1 MLYSA
6 TICRERHDGRVSAD
20 LTHGSH
26 VEMDRDVKPY
36 VLRRTEEQAL
46 PPKLSLDY
54 GQALNPQQLAAV
66 TAGDGPSLVIAGAG
80 SGKTRTLVYRVAY
93 LIDRGIDP
101 ATVLLLTFTRKAA
114 QEMLKRAG
122 LLIGARTERV
132 SGGTFHSVAN
142 ILLRRYGRPIGLEP
156 AFTILD
162 RGDAEDLINLVRTQ
176 LGLSEKD
183 KRFPRKGTLADIFS
197 KCENTLQSLEDVVL
211 DEFVHFSEHLEDV
224 EKLKRTYD
232 SVKRQR
238 QLLDYDDL
246 LVKLRQLLS
255 EDETVCRTV
264 SQHYRYILVDEYQDT
279 NRLQAALIRKLAA
292 THDNV
297 MVVGDDS
304 QSIYAFRG
312 ATFRN
317 IMEFPTLFPGATVYK
332 LEENYRSTQPILNL
346 ANEIIRGATEKYS
359 KHLFTRKLDGPLP
372 VLVQAGGENAQSRF
386 VAQKIL
392 ELREEGVPL
401 DEIAV
406 LFRSSFHS
414 FDLEIE
420 LSRRDLSF
428 VKRGGFKLIETA
440 HVKDLLAHLRV
451 MDNPLDAVSWNRIL
465 LLVEGVGPRK
475 AQDLIASF
483 LKTDRPLDV
492 LRQAGGR
499 SSRGLKDLARMLEEA
514 ARASAMTPAEQ
525 VNEVYGYY
533 LPILKE
539 QHDDYPKRIRDLEH
553 LYTIAEGY
561 SKLEEFLAD
570 LALEPPDE
578 SVVGVEVSGRDDER
592 LVLSTIH
599 SAKGLEWQCV
609 FVIWVVD
616 GRFPSAYSFI
626 TQEELE
632 EERRLFYV
640 AITRAKRHLYLTYP
654 INVYDKSTGLV
665 LSKPSRFLDEVSSDL
680 LDTWALVEEGESRAW
695 SSERDE

>member
-1 MLYSA
+1 
-6 TICRERHDGRVSAD
+6 
-20 LTHGSH
+20 
-26 VEMDRDVKPY
+26 MDRDVKPY
-36 VLRRTEEQAL
+36 VLRRTEEHAL

-66 TAGDGPSLVIAGAG
+66 TAGDGPALVIAGAG

-101 ATVLLLTFTRKAA
+101 ASILLLTFTRKAA
-114 QEMLKRAG
+114 QEMLKRSG
-122 LLIGARTERV
+122 LLIGARSERV
-132 SGGTFHSVAN
+132 CGGTFHSVAN
-142 ILLRRYGRPIGLEP
+142 LLLRRYGRPIGLEP
-156 AFTILD
+156 GFTILD
-162 RGDAEDLINLVRTQ
+162 RGDAEDLINLLRTQ

-211 DEFVHFSEHLEDV
+211 DEFMHFSEHLEDMA
-224 EKLKRTYD
+224 KLKRAYD

-246 LVKLRQLLS
+246 LVRLRQLLS

-264 SQHYRYILVDEYQDT
+264 SQHYRYIQVDEYQDT
-279 NRLQAALIRKLAA
+279 NRLQADLIRKLAA

-346 ANEIIRGATEKYS
+346 ANEIIQGAAEKYS

-372 VLVQAGGENAQSRF
+372 VLVQAGGEHAQSRF
-386 VAQKIL
+386 IAQKIL

-420 LSRRDLSF
+420 LSRRDLPF

-451 MDNPLDAVSWNRIL
+451 LDNPLDAVSWNRVL

-483 LKTDRPLDV
+483 LKADRPLDV
-492 LRQAGGR
+492 LRQVGGR
-499 SSRGLKDLARMLEEA
+499 SSRGLKDLARMLEETA
-514 ARASAMTPAEQ
+514 PASTMTPAEQ
-525 VNEVYGYY
+525 VNEAYGYY

-539 QHDDYPKRIRDLEH
+539 LYDDYPKRIRDLEH

-561 SKLEEFLAD
+561 SKLDEFLSD

-578 SVVGVEVSGRDDER
+578 SVVGVEASGRDDER

-616 GRFPSAYSFI
+616 GRFPSAYSFM
-626 TQEELE
+626 TEEELE
-632 EERRLFYV
+632 EERRLLYV
-640 AITRAKRHLYLTYP
+640 AVTRAKRHLYLTYP
-654 INVYDKSTGLV
+654 INVYDKSTGVV
-665 LSKPSRFLDEVSSDL
+665 LSKPSRFLDEMSPGL
-680 LDTWALVEEGESRAW
+680 LDTWALVEEGGSHAW
-695 SSERDE
+695 GEERGE

>member
-1 MLYSA
+1 M
-6 TICRERHDGRVSAD
+6 ERDA
-20 LTHGSH
+20 
-26 VEMDRDVKPY
+26 KPY
-36 VLRRTEEQAL
+36 VLRRTEDQVL
-46 PPKLSLDY
+46 PPKLALDY

-93 LIDRGIDP
+93 LIDKGIDP

-122 LLIGARTERV
+122 LLIGARSERV
-132 SGGTFHSVAN
+132 CGGTFHSVAN

-156 AFTILD
+156 GFTILD

-176 LGLSEKD
+176 LGLSEKG

-197 KCENTLQSLEDVVL
+197 KCENTLQSLEEVVL
-211 DEFVHFSEHLEDV
+211 DEFVHFSEHVEDLA
-224 EKLKRTYD
+224 KLKRTYD

-246 LVKLRQLLS
+246 LVKLRQLLR
-255 EDETVCRTV
+255 EDESACRTI

-279 NRLQAALIRKLAA
+279 NRLQADLIRKLAA

-317 IMEFPTLFPGATVYK
+317 IMEFPALFPGATVYK

-346 ANEIIRGATEKYS
+346 ANKIIQGAAEKYS
-359 KHLFTRKLDGPLP
+359 KHLFTRKLEGPLP

-386 VAQKIL
+386 IAQKIL

-420 LSRRDLSF
+420 LSRRDLPF

-451 MDNPLDAVSWNRIL
+451 LDNPLDAVSWNRVL

-483 LKTDRPLDV
+483 LKTDRPLDM
-492 LRQAGGR
+492 LRRVGGR
-499 SSRGLKDLARMLEEA
+499 SSRGLQDLAQMLEEA
-514 ARASAMTPAEQ
+514 ARSSAMTPAEQ

-539 QHDDYPKRIRDLEH
+539 QYDDYPKRIRDLEH
-553 LYTIAEGY
+553 LYTITEGY
-561 SKLEEFLAD
+561 SKVEEFLAD

-578 SVVGVEVSGRDDER
+578 SVVDVEASGRDDER

-616 GRFPSAYSFI
+616 GRFPSAYSFV

-640 AITRAKRHLYLTYP
+640 AVTRAKRHLYLTYP

-665 LSKPSRFLDEVSSDL
+665 LSKPSRFLDEVAAGL
-680 LDTWALVEEGESRAW
+680 LDTWALVEEGGSHAW
-695 SSERDE
+695 GAERDE